1 MRFLPAA
8 PAIWA
13 RDNGNSP
20 QKKIKVYGS
29 MSNVVTKNSDYGT
42 CYCEYCREC
51 KKYPCKTGIVS
62 FVLIA
67 DGYLEL
73 CNKIQLDVKGY

>member
-1 MRFLPAA
+1 
-8 PAIWA
+8 
-13 RDNGNSP
+13 
-20 QKKIKVYGS
+20 